1 MNLSMSTEQNKE
13 LVRRFFDETW
23 NHGNFEVYD
32 EMLGPNLDIKSE
44 KEWARSMYATF
55 GNMRLTILDLLAEGN
70 QVAIHWRVE
79 GTHQGEYLG
88 VAATGKPVMYQ
99 GIALLRVEDGK
110 IVNDIAYWDNL
121 SILQQLGA
129 VPI

>member
-1 MNLSMSTEQNKE
+1 MSTAENKE
-13 LVRRFFDETW
+13 IVRRYFDERW
-23 NHGNFEVYD
+23 NHN
-32 EMLGPNLDIKSE
+32 NLDICDELLALSDIDDA
-44 KEWARSMYATF
+44 KEFVRSFHATF
-55 GNMRLTILDLLAEGN
+55 GNMRLTIFDLLAEGN

-110 IVNDIAYWDNL
+110 IVDDIAYWDNL
-121 SILQQLGA
+121 SILQQVGA
-129 VPI
+129 APG